1 MPFPSEGE
9 TVMPK
14 IRFWVAEGA
23 LFSSVA
29 MLMDAFS
36 IANLWQRSYTGQQQ
50 DTLFQT
56 EILTTDGAP
65 VEAYGGLP
73 VMPHRGV
80 EKTARTDCLII
91 SPFLPKVTP
100 MPSDLDILVRWVHA
114 LRRRKTPIA
123 TSCTGTF
130 ILAEMG
136 LLDGKTA
143 TTNWQYARMFQKR
156 YPKVRLCPQHI
167 MTEDDGILCTG
178 AATAVYHLAL
188 YLIRRFGSH
197 KLAGATSR
205 ALLVDPNRNS
215 QVPYVLSLPFKNH
228 GDAQV
233 LKAQRFIEEN
243 YPVIDSID
251 DVARRVGISPRHFK
265 RRFKSAT
272 GELPLKYLQHIRID
286 AAKEK
291 LETTRD
297 NIEEITCAVGYR
309 DVSSFC
315 RLFKQYTEISPSA
328 YRDKFF
334 IPV

>member
-1 MPFPSEGE
+1 
-9 TVMPK
+9 MPK
-14 IRFWVAEGA
+14 ISFWVPEGA
-23 LFSSVA
+23 LFSSVS
-29 MLMDAFS
+29 MIVDAFA
-36 IANLWQRSYTGQQQ
+36 IANLWQRFFTEQKES
-50 DTLFQT
+50 DLFQT

-65 VEAYGGLP
+65 VKAYGGLP
-73 VMPHRGV
+73 VMPHRAV
-80 EKTARTDCLII
+80 EEGAHTDCLII
-91 SPFLPKVTP
+91 SPYLPNVTP
-100 MPSDLDILVRWVHA
+100 MPANLNILARWIHV

-156 YPKVRLCPQHI
+156 YPKVKLRPQC
-167 MTEDDGILCTG
+167 MLTEDDGLLCTG

-188 YLIRRFGSH
+188 HLIRCFGSN
-197 KLAGATSR
+197 KLGYTVSK
-205 ALLVDPNRNS
+205 ALLVDANRNS
-215 QVPYVLSLPFKNH
+215 QIPYVLANPLKNH
-228 GDAQV
+228 RDAQV
-233 LKAQRFIEEN
+233 LTAQQFIEEH

-251 DVARRVGISPRHFK
+251 AVARRVGISPRHFK

-272 GELPLKYLQHIRID
+272 GDLPHRYLQQVRIA

-297 NIEEITCAVGYR
+297 TIEEITCAVGYT

-315 RLFKQYTEISPSA
+315 RLFKQYTEISPKT
-328 YRDKFF
+328 YRERFF
-334 IPV
+334 IAE

>member
-1 MPFPSEGE
+1 MA
-9 TVMPK
+9 K
-14 IRFWVAEGA
+14 ISFWVGEGA

-29 MLMDAFS
+29 ILMDAFS
-36 IANLWQRSYTGQQQ
+36 IANLWHRYFTGNQQ
-50 DTLFQT
+50 DTLFHM
-56 EILTTDGAP
+56 ELLTIDGAP

-73 VMPHRGV
+73 VMPHGAV
-80 EKTARTDCLII
+80 QDAPGTDCLVV
-91 SPFLPKVTP
+91 SPCLPNITP
-100 MPSDLDILVRWVHA
+100 LPGNLAALAKWIGM

-130 ILAEMG
+130 LLAEMG

-156 YPKVRLCPQHI
+156 YPKVNLRPQHM

-188 YLIRRFGSH
+188 YLIRLFGSGEI
-197 KLAGATSR
+197 AGATSK
-205 ALLVDPNRNS
+205 ALLVDPNRKS
-215 QVPYVLSLPFKNH
+215 QIPYILSNPLKNH

-233 LKAQRFIEEN
+233 LMAQQLMEEN
-243 YPVIDSID
+243 YAAIDTID
-251 DVARRVGISPRHFK
+251 TIAKKVGISPRHFK

-272 GELPLKYLQHIRID
+272 GELPHKYLQRVRID
-286 AAKEK
+286 AAKMK

-297 NIEEITCAVGYR
+297 TIEEITWAVGYS

-315 RLFKQYTEISPSA
+315 RLFKQYTEIPPGT

-334 IPV
+334 LPAAD

>member
-1 MPFPSEGE
+1 
-9 TVMPK
+9 MPK
-14 IRFWVAEGA
+14 ISFWVAEGA
-23 LFSSVA
+23 LFSSVT
-29 MLMDAFS
+29 MLIDALS
-36 IANLWQRSYTGQQQ
+36 IANLWQRSFTGQKQHN
-50 DTLFQT
+50 LFQT

-73 VMPHRGV
+73 VMPQRAV
-80 EKTARTDCLII
+80 EEAARTDCLII
-91 SPFLPKVTP
+91 SPFLPNVTP
-100 MPSDLDILVRWVHA
+100 MPWGLDILARWIRA
-114 LRRRKTPIA
+114 LRRRQTPIA

-156 YPKVRLCPQHI
+156 YPKVRLCPQYI
-167 MTEDDGILCTG
+167 MTEDDGLLCTG

-197 KLAGATSR
+197 KLACATSKS
-205 ALLVDPNRNS
+205 LLVDPNRNS
-215 QVPYVLSLPFKNH
+215 QVPYVLSLPLKHH

-233 LKAQRFIEEN
+233 LKAQQFIEEN
-243 YPVIDSID
+243 YAEIDTID
-251 DVARRVGISPRHFK
+251 AVASKVGISPRHFK

-272 GELPLKYLQHIRID
+272 GELPLKYLQQIRID

-297 NIEEITCAVGYR
+297 TIEEITCAVGYS

-315 RLFKQYTEISPSA
+315 RLFKQYTEISPGA
-328 YRDKFF
+328 YREKFF
-334 IPV
+334 IPISA

>member
-1 MPFPSEGE
+1 
-9 TVMPK
+9 MPK
-14 IRFWVAEGA
+14 ISFWVAEGA
-23 LFSSVA
+23 LFSSVS
-29 MLMDAFS
+29 MLIDAFS
-36 IANLWQRSYTGQQQ
+36 IANLWQRFFTEQKEIA
-50 DTLFQT
+50 LFQT
-56 EILTTDGAP
+56 EILTTDGTP

-73 VMPHRGV
+73 VMPHRAV
-80 EKTARTDCLII
+80 AEAAHTDCLII
-91 SPFLPKVTP
+91 SPYLPNVTP
-100 MPSDLDILVRWVHA
+100 MPADLNILARWIHA

-156 YPKVRLCPQHI
+156 YPKVNLCPQYI
-167 MTEDDGILCTG
+167 MTEDDGLLCTG

-197 KLAGATSR
+197 KLACATSK

-215 QVPYVLSLPFKNH
+215 QVPYVLSLPLKNN

-233 LKAQRFIEEN
+233 LKAQQFIEEN
-243 YPVIDSID
+243 YAVIDTID
-251 DVARRVGISPRHFK
+251 VVAGKVGISPRHFK
-265 RRFKSAT
+265 RRFKAAT
-272 GELPLKYLQHIRID
+272 GELPLKYLQQIRID
-286 AAKEK
+286 AAKQK

-297 NIEEITCAVGYR
+297 TIEEITCAVGYS

-315 RLFKQYTEISPSA
+315 RLFKQYTEISPGA

-334 IPV
+334 IPVSA

>member
-1 MPFPSEGE
+1 
-9 TVMPK
+9 MPK
-14 IRFWVAEGA
+14 ISYWVAEGA
-23 LFSSVA
+23 LYSGVV
-29 MLMDAFS
+29 MLVDAFS
-36 IANLWQRSYTGQQQ
+36 VANLWQRAFTGQKQA
-50 DTLFQT
+50 DLFQT

-65 VEAYGGLP
+65 VDAYGGLP
-73 VMPHRGV
+73 VTPHRGV
-80 EKTARTDCLII
+80 DKTARTDCLVIAPI
-91 SPFLPKVTP
+91 LPNVTP
-100 MPSDLDILVRWVHA
+100 LPPDLDLLARWIHA
-114 LRRRKTPIA
+114 LRRKNTPIA

-156 YPKVRLCPQHI
+156 YPRVNLCPQQI
-167 MTEDDGILCTG
+167 MTEDDGLLCTG

-188 YLIRRFGSH
+188 HLIRRFGSH
-197 KLAGATSR
+197 KLACAAAKS
-205 ALLVDPNRNS
+205 LLVDPNRNS
-215 QVPYVLSLPFKNH
+215 QVPYVLSHPLKHH

-233 LKAQRFIEEN
+233 LKAQQFIEEN
-243 YPVIDSID
+243 YAAIDSID
-251 DVARRVGISPRHFK
+251 SVARNVGISPRHFK

-272 GELPLKYLQHIRID
+272 GELPLKYLQQIRID

-297 NIEEITCAVGYR
+297 NIEEITCAVGYS

-334 IPV
+334 IPVSG